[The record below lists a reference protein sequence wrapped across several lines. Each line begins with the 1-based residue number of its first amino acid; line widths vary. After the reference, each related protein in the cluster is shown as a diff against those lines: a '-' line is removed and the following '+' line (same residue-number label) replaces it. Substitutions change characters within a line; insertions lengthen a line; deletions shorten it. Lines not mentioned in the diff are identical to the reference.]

1 MSSESAAFQ
10 AAQQRHHHYMV
21 FGKKQRYIEV
31 FQCSGEDMNHVLT
44 GSTAATP
51 AGAPS
56 APVNPVSA
64 SSPVKPGGDS
74 VSASSGPAGHSAA
87 VAAAAAAA
95 TANGLLPPGMFT
107 VPSATTQHT
116 TLGLDPN
123 SAILAA
129 AQMQNPLLFS
139 MPPNTYPP
147 TARPPTAPS
156 SGPTSADMFGMQ
168 QQGLLL
174 APNAMMAMRPQPQLG
189 LMAAAY
195 NPANPALLQA
205 QQIQL
210 QQQLLQSQLAA
221 QRLLLAPAQAGG
233 AAAAGQMGQPGLIGP
248 QIPTTKRSF
257 DQAFTNATTD
267 SGAKRTNFG
276 NPTISAGPTTYSR

>member
-44 GSTAATP
+44 GSTAAGPTASANP
-51 AGAPS
+51 AA
-56 APVNPVSA
+56 VSA
-64 SSPVKPGGDS
+64 SSAASPVKSGVESAGQGAPGQ
-74 VSASSGPAGHSAA
+74 AAA

-95 TANGLLPPGMFT
+95 SANGLLPPGMFT
-107 VPSATTQHT
+107 VPSATSQT

-139 MPPNTYPP
+139 SYPP
-147 TARPPTAPS
+147 RPQAAASNPAS
-156 SGPTSADMFGMQ
+156 HAEMFGMQ

-174 APNAMMAMRPQPQLG
+174 APNPMLAAAQMRPQLG
-189 LMAAAY
+189 LMAASPYAAA
-195 NPANPALLQA
+195 ANPALLQA
-205 QQIQL
+205 QQMQL

-221 QRLLLAPAQAGG
+221 QRLLLAPNATGHHG
-233 AAAAGQMGQPGLIGP
+233 ASTVGQTGLIGP
-248 QIPTTKRSF
+248 QIPGPHSKRSF
-257 DQAFTNATTD
+257 DQAFTSTAED
-267 SGAKRTNFG
+267 SGAKRTNYG
-276 NPTISAGPTTYSR
+276 TPTISAGPTTYSR

>member
-44 GSTAATP
+44 GSTAAGP
-51 AGAPS
+51 ASGPNHTA
-56 APVNPVSA
+56 VSA
-64 SSPVKPGGDS
+64 SSAVSPVKSGGESAGQGAPGQ
-74 VSASSGPAGHSAA
+74 AAA

-95 TANGLLPPGMFT
+95 SANGLLPPGMFT
-107 VPSATTQHT
+107 VPTATSQNH
-116 TLGLDPN
+116 LGLDPN

-139 MPPNTYPP
+139 SYPP
-147 TARPPTAPS
+147 RPQAAASNQPS
-156 SGPTSADMFGMQ
+156 PAEMFGMQ

-174 APNAMMAMRPQPQLG
+174 APNPMLQMNQMRPQLGG
-189 LMAAAY
+189 LMAASPY
-195 NPANPALLQA
+195 ANPALIQA
-205 QQIQL
+205 QQMQL

-221 QRLLLAPAQAGG
+221 QRLLLAPNAAGG
-233 AAAAGQMGQPGLIGP
+233 HGASLGQTGLIGP
-248 QIPTTKRSF
+248 QIPGQHSKRSF
-257 DQAFTNATTD
+257 DQAFTSTTED
-267 SGAKRTNFG
+267 SGAKRTNYG
-276 NPTISAGPTTYSR
+276 TPTISAGPTTYSR

>member
-1 MSSESAAFQ
+1 MSSESAAYQ

-44 GSTAATP
+44 GSTATGPTA
-51 AGAPS
+51 S
-56 APVNPVSA
+56 ANPTAVSA
-64 SSPVKPGGDS
+64 SSAVSPVKTGAESAGQGAPGQ
-74 VSASSGPAGHSAA
+74 AAA

-95 TANGLLPPGMFT
+95 SANGLLPPGMFT
-107 VPSATTQHT
+107 VPTATSQT

-139 MPPNTYPP
+139 SYPP
-147 TARPPTAPS
+147 RPQAAASNHPAS
-156 SGPTSADMFGMQ
+156 HAEMFGMQ

-174 APNAMMAMRPQPQLG
+174 APNPMLAAAQMRPQLG
-189 LMAAAY
+189 LMAASPYAAAAA
-195 NPANPALLQA
+195 ANPALLQA
-205 QQIQL
+205 QQMQL

-221 QRLLLAPAQAGG
+221 QRLLLAPNATGHG
-233 AAAAGQMGQPGLIGP
+233 ASHAVGQTGLIGP
-248 QIPTTKRSF
+248 QIPGPQSKRSF
-257 DQAFTNATTD
+257 DQAFTSTTED
-267 SGAKRTNFG
+267 SGAKRTNYG
-276 NPTISAGPTTYSR
+276 TPTISAGPTTYSR